1 MDYLFLK
8 FLHDNEVIAISR
20 VPSPSSNDVV
30 LHKPVICLVASN
42 GMSHTTV
49 WKPMYDAWVRY
60 TPFEHS
66 LLKLTEYGE
75 KQYAAHADTQQA
87 WKVEEVQAL
96 AKKLGLATPW
106 AV

>member
-1 MDYLFLK
+1 
-8 FLHDNEVIAISR
+8 
-20 VPSPSSNDVV
+20 
-30 LHKPVICLVASN
+30 
-42 GMSHTTV
+42 
-49 WKPMYDAWVRY
+49 MYDAWVSY